1 MKKLLSVLLAVS
13 IMATPLVSRVSVA
26 TWEYEEETLPQEAEK
41 EQSWFQKVLNET
53 KKAGTA
59 GWLSKK
65 EIANIASIGAELL
78 YELMASDPQLIITT
92 VEQVLTIFAAFYTR
106 NKPKPHN
113 RIYRN
118 QKDKVQGLM
127 AMMGKPS
134 EEDSAASA

>member
-13 IMATPLVSRVSVA
+13 IMAMPLVSRVSVA
-26 TWEYEEETLPQEAEK
+26 TWEYEEEKLPQEAEK

-53 KKAGTA
+53 KKAGTTR
-59 GWLSKK
+59 WLSKK
-65 EIANIASIGAELL
+65 EIATIASIGAELL

-106 NKPKPHN
+106 NKPKP
-113 RIYRN
+113 RVRRYMN
-118 QKDKVQGLM
+118 QKDKVDGLI